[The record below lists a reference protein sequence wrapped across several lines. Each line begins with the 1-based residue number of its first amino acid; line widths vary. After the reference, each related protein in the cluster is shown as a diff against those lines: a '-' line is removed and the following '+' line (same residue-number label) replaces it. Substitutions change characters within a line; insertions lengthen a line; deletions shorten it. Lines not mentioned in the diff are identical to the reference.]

1 MNATQRFRCTRK
13 GRFAAASFSPS
24 RSRALMCAIHD
35 VMSTWQRIRGGTVAV
50 AQTVDELVQRH
61 LVVVVHV
68 HLLEDLLHVT
78 MPMHSHLHVLRGVVG
93 RRRRRL
99 RDAIGERKMRGELI
113 DVVNNILGRLHH
125 ELELLERDV
134 ALSLRIN
141 HTERKGLDITNNE
154 QTHEFLLWRSSRQ
167 NAQTSDVVLKRDL
180 VVPIGTERVEQQIC
194 ENRLGCL
201 AQKTQRFTEL
211 KSTLFNTIHTQR
223 VQTFLILRVGLEIM

>member
-113 DVVNNILGRLHH
+113 DVVDNILGRLHH
-125 ELELLERDV
+125 ELELLERDG
-134 ALSLRIN
+134 SPFPPYQSYGTKRSR
-141 HTERKGLDITNNE
+141 HHQQRTNPRVSPLA
-154 QTHEFLLWRSSRQ
+154 FLASKC
-167 NAQTSDVVLKRDL
+167 AD
-180 VVPIGTERVEQQIC
+180 
-194 ENRLGCL
+194 LGC
-201 AQKTQRFTEL
+201 
-211 KSTLFNTIHTQR
+211 SP
-223 VQTFLILRVGLEIM
+223 QT